1 MNFAKRNFILGL
13 LLLSAPARSAT
24 VADWNHDLDLLVRD
38 VATVDPGAFVK
49 TPQRVFLAS
58 VAKLKADL
66 PRLTEEQ
73 RMVRAMQI
81 VGAIGDSHTQLDP
94 DNPAFAYWYPF
105 RLYQFTDGYYITAAF
120 KTDAD
125 LAGAQVLEIAHKP
138 IDAVIDATRAL
149 RGKDTQFAA
158 MEETFVVSS
167 PPLMNGLGFAEP
179 DGSLWIKAKLRN
191 GEIVERRLQPRKA
204 DDPKYT
210 DDAATF
216 DWHFRAEMG
225 GPPIGTEADW
235 ISVYNGKTYADFR
248 TTDFSRP
255 LRLMN
260 RRLPVAKA
268 LADKSAYYIQL
279 SFIGDVQ
286 NGDTMDQFFRKA
298 LAEVDQMRPK
308 SLIIDVRY
316 NFGGDGSRNIPM
328 IHEFIKREDNPPWK
342 NLYIIT
348 GRRTLSAAVM
358 FIAHFQAHVPCSFI
372 GEPAEAPLNHYGDAT
387 DVRFIRI
394 GARLSL
400 STLYHKLD
408 DTADASPFFPLA
420 VPAPMS
426 LADYASGRDPAVDP
440 ILAGEEMR
448 SIPLIAMQD
457 GGAAARAAW
466 QARKAKFPAYVSW
479 MIPREVDMIHAFNV
493 LDDAKKPQD
502 ALAVAKLDVE
512 MHPQSAAAWG
522 KLGDAQIETG
532 NKNDGLND
540 GLRSYQR
547 ALHLDPNNLSNL
559 DERKALSDA
568 RLPAT
573 E

>member
-1 MNFAKRNFILGL
+1 MRFAMRFLVLGL
-13 LLLSAPARSAT
+13 VFVSVPARSAT
-24 VADWNHDLDLLVRD
+24 VAGWNHDLDLLVRD
-38 VATVDPGAFVK
+38 VETVDPGAFVK
-49 TPQRVFLAS
+49 MPKRQFLAS

-81 VGAIGDSHTQLDP
+81 VGAIGDSHTQLEP
-94 DNPAFAYWYPF
+94 DNPHFAYWYSF
-105 RLYQFTDGYYITAAF
+105 RLYQFTDGYFITAAF

-138 IDAVIDATRAL
+138 VGTVVNATRAL

-158 MEETFVVSS
+158 LEETFVVSS
-167 PPLMNGLGFAEP
+167 PPLMKGLGFAEP
-179 DGSLWIKAKLRN
+179 DGSLWIKARLVN
-191 GEIVERRLQPRKA
+191 GQIVERRLQPRKA
-204 DDPKYT
+204 DDPKFT

-235 ISVYNGKTYADFR
+235 ISAYNSATYADFR
-248 TTDFSRP
+248 TTDLMRP

-260 RRLPVAKA
+260 RRLWVTKA
-268 LADKSAYYIQL
+268 LPDKSAYYIQL
-279 SFIGDVQ
+279 NFIGDRP
-286 NGDTMDQFFRKA
+286 DETMDSFFRKA
-298 LAEVDQMRPK
+298 LSEVDQLKPK
-308 SLIIDVRY
+308 SLIVDVRY

-358 FIAHFQAHVPCSFI
+358 FIAHFQTHVPCSFI
-372 GEPAEAPLNHYGDAT
+372 GEPAEAPLDHYGDAT
-387 DVRFIRI
+387 NIRFNRI

-408 DTADASPFFPLA
+408 DSADASAFFPVA
-420 VPAPMS
+420 VPAPMAF
-426 LADYASGRDPAVDP
+426 ADYVSGRDPAVDP
-440 ILAGEEMR
+440 ILTGEEMR

-457 GGAAARAAW
+457 GGAAARNTW
-466 QARKAKFPAYVSW
+466 ESRKAKFPAYVSW
-479 MIPREVDMIHAFNV
+479 MTPRDVDMIHAFDV

-502 ALAVAKLDVE
+502 ALAVAKLDAE
-512 MHPQSAAAWG
+512 MHPRSAAAWG

-532 NKNDGLND
+532 NKTAGLA
-540 GLRSYQR
+540 SYQR
-547 ALHLDPNNLSNL
+547 ALKLNPNNLSNL
-559 DERKALSDA
+559 DERKALSEA
-568 RLPAT
+568 HLPAA